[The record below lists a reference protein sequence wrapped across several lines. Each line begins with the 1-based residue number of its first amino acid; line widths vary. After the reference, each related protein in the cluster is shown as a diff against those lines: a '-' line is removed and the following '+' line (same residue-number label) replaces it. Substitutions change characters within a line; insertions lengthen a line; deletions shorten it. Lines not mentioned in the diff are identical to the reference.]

1 MERQFP
7 DTRLEEE
14 PTIQEEDL
22 FELKLFDVRIKKIGK
37 VSCFSNT
44 LYESALQF
52 NNQSNYVVK

>member
-7 DTRLEEE
+7 DPGLEEE

-44 LYESALQF
+44 FDESALQLL
-52 NNQSNYVVK
+52 